1 MLIIMNLAT
10 TAKTLFS
17 YHIFVKDVIQKVSF
31 CFRIFGFH
39 FVFFFSGK
47 RKREQLV
54 LPYEKQLGKFFVYV
68 R

>member
-39 FVFFFSGK
+39 FFFFFLF
-47 RKREQLV
+47 Q
-54 LPYEKQLGKFFVYV
+54 EKEKESN
-68 R
+68 